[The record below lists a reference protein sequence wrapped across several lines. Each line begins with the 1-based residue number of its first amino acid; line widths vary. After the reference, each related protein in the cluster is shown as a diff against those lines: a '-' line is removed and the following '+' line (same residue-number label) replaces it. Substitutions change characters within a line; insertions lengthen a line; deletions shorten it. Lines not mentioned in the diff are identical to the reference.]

1 MGSPYRFTCHHCS
14 KNFYHKN
21 DFRKHLRVHTG
32 EKPYACPYC
41 PYRAAVKAR
50 LRSHVKTRHDSDLN
64 YNAMTNTDVSLQ
76 LIQTWTGNSAGTT
89 SSSGRRRDHTCFIC
103 SKAFE
108 TRYKLERHQ
117 RTHTGEKPYAC
128 PHCPHRCNQRDNL
141 KAHIASRHRDCYDP
155 TSFDF

>member
-1 MGSPYRFTCHHCS
+1 MKFVILPFYYFFFLS
-14 KNFYHKN
+14 KMHI
-21 DFRKHLRVHTG
+21 HLNSKV
-32 EKPYACPYC
+32 
-41 PYRAAVKAR
+41 VMSR
-50 LRSHVKTRHDSDLN
+50 LTPTMSTP
-64 YNAMTNTDVSLQ
+64 Q
-76 LIQTWTGNSAGTT
+76 LIQAWSGGSSVTTAGTSA

-155 TSFDF
+155 STFDF